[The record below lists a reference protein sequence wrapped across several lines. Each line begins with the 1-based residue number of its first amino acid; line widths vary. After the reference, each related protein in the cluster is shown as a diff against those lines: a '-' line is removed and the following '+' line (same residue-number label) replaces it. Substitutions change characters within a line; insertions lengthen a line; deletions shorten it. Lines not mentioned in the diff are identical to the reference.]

1 MFEKNKPIFIVS
13 YSSVHPT
20 CIGTSYRTMAGSRLA
35 RFEIIRLDIE
45 DHKKVYG
52 KYHKVE
58 NLDESQARNGYVLK
72 DQNGDIWNIQL
83 PYAELSD
90 LGRSDYVAKRVTG
103 LPSSEHGQAG
113 IELSYHL
120 NELSVARSGVNTDG
134 YQLTINQKTL
144 IKEFETQYPGWRIDI
159 GHAREEVNEKLILN
173 HLNYHRFTITQRDL
187 FA

>member
-1 MFEKNKPIFIVS
+1 MFEKNKPIFTVS
-13 YSSVHPT
+13 YSSIHPT

-52 KYHKVE
+52 KHHKVE
-58 NLDESQARNGYVLK
+58 NLDECQARNGYVLK

-90 LGRSDYVAKRVTG
+90 LGRSDYVAKRITR

-120 NELSVARSGVNTDG
+120 NELSVARSGVNIDG
-134 YQLTINQKTL
+134 YELTINQKL
-144 IKEFETQYPGWRIDI
+144 VIKEFETQFPGWRIDI
-159 GHAREEVNEKLILN
+159 GHAKEVISEKLTLN
-173 HLNYHRFTITQRDL
+173 HLSHHLFTIIQRDL